1 MRLLAVEDDSALL
14 LTIKG
19 VFESE
24 SYQVDAADNG
34 DEGYLWAKQQIHD
47 LVVLDVML
55 PGMSGVDIVHKLRA
69 EGNGVPILMLT
80 AKDAITD
87 RVTGLDAGADDYLTK
102 PFSVDELL
110 ARSRALLRR
119 RGTVGPD
126 GDLIFG
132 PLRLSSAS
140 HEALIDGKPLHL
152 SSTEFKVL
160 EYLMCNK
167 DRIITKEQIFIRVW
181 GFESNAGIA
190 AVDVYVSH
198 LRKKLAARG
207 YEQLIRTVR
216 GIGYTIKGESDVH

>member
-1 MRLLAVEDDSALL
+1 MRLLAVEDDESL
-14 LTIKG
+14 LTTIKE

-34 DEGYLWAKQQIHD
+34 DEGYYWAKQEIHD
-47 LVVLDVML
+47 LVVLDIML
-55 PGMSGVDIVHKLRA
+55 PGMSGVDIVRKLRA
-69 EGNGVPILMLT
+69 DGNSVPILMLT
-80 AKDAITD
+80 AKDAIKD
-87 RVTGLDAGADDYLTK
+87 RVAGLDAGADDYLTK

-119 RGTVGPD
+119 RGTIGPD
-126 GDLIFG
+126 GELIFG

-140 HEALIDGKPLHL
+140 HEVLIDGEPLHL

-160 EYLMCNK
+160 EYLLCNK
-167 DRIITKEQIFIRVW
+167 ERILTKEQMFIRGW

-216 GIGYTIKGESDVH
+216 GIGYMIKGESDVQ